1 MAELTAPLRNIFRER
16 PGREPPEV
24 LATMSRP
31 RFITFQVFSLLTV
44 VITCFTLFAVTLLK
58 NEEMS
63 NKILNWGNA
72 ATCML
77 NATTEHQLLSN
88 ETTTPKDWIDM
99 MDFLLQLKGQCLSAP
114 NSSVYPP

>member
-1 MAELTAPLRNIFRER
+1 MAELTAPLRNIFKER

-31 RFITFQVFSLLTV
+31 RFITFQVCSLLTV
-44 VITCFTLFAVTLLK
+44 VITCLTLFAVTLLK

-63 NKILNWGNA
+63 NKILNWGNT

-77 NATTEHQLLSN
+77 NATTEHHLLSN
-88 ETTTPKDWIDM
+88 ETTKPKDWIDM
-99 MDFLLQLKGQCLSAP
+99 MDFLLQLKGQCLSSA
-114 NSSVYPP
+114 NSSVFLP